1 MLIMVTVPDIDLARS
16 LVKAAL
22 EPKLAACANI
32 IPAVESNYWWEGKIE
47 NGNEL
52 LILFKTIEEKIP
64 ELEKTIQSIHSYDT
78 PEFITVPI
86 ASGSRKYLD
95 WLSENI
101 I

>member
-1 MLIMVTVPDIDLARS
+1 MSRFVLIMVTVPDIDLARS

-32 IPAVESNYWWEGKIE
+32 IPAVESHYWWEGKIE

-64 ELEKTIQSIHSYDT
+64 ELENRVLI
-78 PEFITVPI
+78 
-86 ASGSRKYLD
+86 
-95 WLSENI
+95 
-101 I
+101 